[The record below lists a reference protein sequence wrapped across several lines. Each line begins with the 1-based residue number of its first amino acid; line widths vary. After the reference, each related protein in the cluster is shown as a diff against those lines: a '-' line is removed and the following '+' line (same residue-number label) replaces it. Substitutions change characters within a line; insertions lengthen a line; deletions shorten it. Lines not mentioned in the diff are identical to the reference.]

1 MLLPQKCRLHA
12 ALPPAMSNPMKKL
25 LALAVLVLCLLV
37 PQPSGAAPLSDEDR
51 QVLARIEAYFNGLT
65 TLQARFLQ
73 VSSHGA
79 QAQGILSL
87 KRPGRMRFEYDA
99 PSPVLLVSDGT
110 WLIFQDNELEQTT
123 HVPLGSTPLA
133 VLVEDPVD
141 LTTNLEVLDV
151 VRSPGVIRLLMRM
164 RDDPEAGFIQMVF
177 ADAPLELKQWTITD
191 AQGVEVKVALLETR
205 RGMDLDNSLF
215 RPRDFES
222 DLSIDR

>member
-1 MLLPQKCRLHA
+1 
-12 ALPPAMSNPMKKL
+12 MKKL
-25 LALAVLVLCLLV
+25 LALAALTLCLLL
-37 PQPSGAAPLSDEDR
+37 PQPTGAAPLSAEDK
-51 QVLARIEAYFNGLT
+51 QALKRIEAYFNGLT

-73 VSSHGA
+73 VSSQGA
-79 QAQGILSL
+79 TAQGILSL

-110 WLIFQDNELEQTT
+110 WLIFQDNELQQTT

-151 VRSPGVIRLLMRM
+151 RRDPGVIRLLMRM

-177 ADAPLELKQWTITD
+177 SDAPLELRQWTITD
-191 AQGVEVKVALLETR
+191 AQGIEVKVALLETR
-205 RGMDLDNSLF
+205 KGMDLQNELF

-222 DLSIDR
+222 GNFSDK